1 MFDYGALEA
10 LAAVLSS
17 GSFEGAAARLHVTP
31 SAISQRIKTLEERM
45 GTVLVIRGTPCTGT
59 EVGTRL
65 VRHAEQVALMEAEVA
80 LPETATSVAPVLRI
94 AVNADS
100 LATWVLP
107 ALARIEGRMFDLVID
122 DQDHADDW
130 LRRGEVVG
138 AITSQPVPVPGCDA
152 VPLGVMR
159 YHAAA
164 SPAFLARHFPSGPTP
179 EAFAKAPALVFNEKD
194 RLQAAWVKMVTGQTV
209 GLPQH
214 RIGSAQGFADAAA
227 LGMGWGMI
235 PELMTAGPIREGK
248 LAVLAEA
255 PLDIEIHWQSLRRLR
270 GPLEPLTRALRAV
283 AAQELRPMN

>member
-31 SAISQRIKTLEERM
+31 SAVSQRIKALEERM

-59 EVGTRL
+59 EAGTRL
-65 VRHAEQVALMEAEVA
+65 ARHAEQVALMETEVA
-80 LPETATSVAPVLRI
+80 LPESAAREAPVLRI

-107 ALARIEGRMFDLVID
+107 ALARVEGRMFDLVID
-122 DQDHADDW
+122 DQDHAEDW

-159 YHAAA
+159 YHAVGSAE
-164 SPAFLARHFPSGPTP
+164 FVTRHFPEGPTP
-179 EAFAKAPALVFNEKD
+179 AALATAPALIFNEKD
-194 RLQAAWVKMVTGQTV
+194 RLQAAWVKMVTGQTIS
-209 GLPQH
+209 LPHH
-214 RIGSAQGFADAAA
+214 RIGSAHGFLDAAK
-227 LGMGWGMI
+227 LGMGWGMV
-235 PELMTAGPIREGK
+235 PDLMAARPIRNGR
-248 LAVLAEA
+248 LAMLAET
-255 PLDIEIHWQSLRRLR
+255 PLNIAIYWQSLRRLR
-270 GPLEPLTRALRAV
+270 GPIEPLTRSLREM
-283 AAQELRPMN
+283 AAEVLLPIG